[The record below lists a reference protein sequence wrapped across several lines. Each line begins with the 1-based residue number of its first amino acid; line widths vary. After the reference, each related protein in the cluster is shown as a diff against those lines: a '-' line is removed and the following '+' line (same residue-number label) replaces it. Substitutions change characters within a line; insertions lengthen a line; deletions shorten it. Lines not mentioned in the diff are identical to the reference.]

1 MNTLLLAGEIAA
13 VAALVAGQF
22 YDCYTTYVGI
32 YVQKTAVEA
41 NKSWFAQLFTSNK
54 YLLLLGKPL
63 ICVGAGIGLYAAANS
78 VHTGQ
83 AIDAIVS
90 IGAVSA
96 ASIAGAVLGFSVGAE
111 NAAAN
116 KAAEAALKAKA
127 AVAKVVAAVVPAK
140 K

>member
-1 MNTLLLAGEIAA
+1 MNPLIIPEVAA

-32 YVQKTAVEA
+32 YVQKTATEG

-54 YLLLLGKPL
+54 YLLLAGKPL
-63 ICVGAGIGLYAAANS
+63 ISLGAGIGLFAAANS

-83 AIDAIVS
+83 AIDS
-90 IGAVSA
+90 IISLGAVFVPCVAGTILGISA
-96 ASIAGAVLGFSVGAE
+96 GLG
-111 NAAAN
+111 NAALN
-116 KAAEAALKAKA
+116 KAA
-127 AVAKVVAAVVPAK
+127 K